1 MNPFMCA
8 ENTFNM
14 HVMKTITAWNF
25 NDKKITFDCLLFRYG
40 KCTIIAFVD

>member
-14 HVMKTITAWNF
+14 HVMKTITGWNF
-25 NDKKITFDCLLFRYG
+25 NDKKKITFDC
-40 KCTIIAFVD
+40 V